1 MGLEWRHIL
10 TVLAMGEHDTQDGI
24 LRMLLTAAALVIVI
38 AGIKAAAPILVPF
51 LLSGFIAIICA
62 PPLFWLER
70 KGLPTILALLVVMA
84 AIITFA
90 LVTATLIGSSINDFY
105 RDLPLY
111 EARLRQETAGLLNW
125 LGSRGVELHNLPL
138 EQILNPGAAMKLVG
152 NMLSGLGGVL
162 TNTFMILLTV
172 VFILLEASSFPR
184 KLHAALICPG
194 SSLERFEQFIHNI
207 QRYMSLKTWISLA
220 TGAAIAAWLTLLGVE
235 YPLLW
240 GMLAFLLNYVPNI
253 GSIIAAVPAIM
264 MAFIQLGAGAAAAT
278 AAGYLVVNIAVGSVI
293 EPRIMGRGMG
303 LSTLVVFLSLLFWG
317 WVLGPVGMVLSVP
330 LTMILKI
337 ALESRDDTRWFAVLL
352 GPETPDSQPE
362 GSKPQQQAE

>member
-1 MGLEWRHIL
+1 MSEQGPQE
-10 TVLAMGEHDTQDGI
+10 GI
-24 LRMLLTAAALVIVI
+24 VRTLVAAAAVVIVI
-38 AGIKAAAPILVPF
+38 AGTKAAAPILVPF

-70 KGLPTILALLVVMA
+70 RGLPTILALLVV
-84 AIITFA
+84 ISGIVVLA
-90 LVTATLIGSSINDFY
+90 LMTVTLAGSSINDFY
-105 RDLPLY
+105 RDLPIY
-111 EARLRQETAGLLNW
+111 EARLREETAGLLHW
-125 LGSRGVELHNLPL
+125 LESKGFDLHSLPL
-138 EQILNPGAAMKLVG
+138 EQILDPGAAMKLVG
-152 NMLSGLGGVL
+152 SMLSGLGGVL
-162 TNTFMILLTV
+162 TDAFMILLTV

-184 KLHAALICPG
+184 KLHAALTNPG
-194 SSLERFEQFIHNI
+194 TSLEHFEQFVHNI
-207 QRYMSLKTWISLA
+207 QRYMSLKTWTSLA
-220 TGAAIAAWLTLLGVE
+220 TGAAVGTWLALLGVE

-240 GMLAFLLNYVPNI
+240 GLLAFLLNYVPNI

-264 MAFIQLGAGAAAAT
+264 LAFIQLGLGTALAT
-278 AAGYLVVNIAVGSVI
+278 AVGYLVINIAIGSII

-352 GPETPDSQPE
+352 GPETPPEPAKQSSENRDSQ
-362 GSKPQQQAE
+362 QTA

>member
-1 MGLEWRHIL
+1 MSEES
-10 TVLAMGEHDTQDGI
+10 AQAGI
-24 LRMLLTAAALVIVI
+24 LRILLTAAAVVIVI
-38 AGIKAAAPILVPF
+38 AGMKAAAPILVPF

-70 KGLPTILALLVVMA
+70 KGLPTILALLVVIA
-84 AIITFA
+84 AIVILA
-90 LVTATLIGSSINDFY
+90 LVTATLVGSSINDFY

-111 EARLRQETAGLLNW
+111 EARLRQETAGLLSW
-125 LGSRGVELHNLPL
+125 LESKGLDLHSLPVEK
-138 EQILNPGAAMKLVG
+138 ILDPGAAMKLVG
-152 NMLSGLGGVL
+152 SMLSGLGGVL
-162 TNTFMILLTV
+162 TDAFMILLTV

-184 KLHAALICPG
+184 KLHTALTNPG
-194 SSLERFEQFIHNI
+194 ASLEHFEQFIHNI

-220 TGAAIAAWLTLLGVE
+220 TGATIATWLTLLGVE

-264 MAFIQLGAGAAAAT
+264 MAFIQLGIGSALAT
-278 AAGYLVVNIAVGSVI
+278 AGGYLVVNIVVGSII

-303 LSTLVVFLSLLFWG
+303 LSTLIVFLSLLFWG

-330 LTMILKI
+330 LTMIVKI

-352 GPETPDSQPE
+352 GPETPVSTQVKKHPH
-362 GSKPQQQAE
+362 QQTE

>member
-1 MGLEWRHIL
+1 MNDQG
-10 TVLAMGEHDTQDGI
+10 AQGEI
-24 LRMLLTAAALVIVI
+24 LRILLTAAAVVIVI
-38 AGIKAAAPILVPF
+38 AGTKAAAPILVPF

-70 KGLPTILALLVVMA
+70 KGLPTFIALLVVIA
-84 AIITFA
+84 AIITLA
-90 LVTATLIGSSINDFY
+90 LVTATLVGSSINDFY

-111 EARLRQETAGLLNW
+111 EIRLREETAGLLGW
-125 LGSRGVELHNLPL
+125 LESKGLDLHSLPL
-138 EQILNPGAAMKLVG
+138 EEVLDPGAAMKLVG

-162 TNTFMILLTV
+162 TNAFMILLTV

-184 KLHAALICPG
+184 KLHAALTNPG
-194 SSLERFEQFIHNI
+194 ASLEHFEQFIHNI

-220 TGAAIAAWLTLLGVE
+220 TGATIAGWLTLLGVE

-264 MAFIQLGAGAAAAT
+264 MAFIQLGAGTAVAT
-278 AAGYLVVNIAVGSVI
+278 AAGYLVVNILVGSVI
-293 EPRIMGRGMG
+293 EPRVMGRGMG

-352 GPETPDSQPE
+352 GPETPSTEKEKKDEAPA
-362 GSKPQQQAE
+362 PTA

>member
-1 MGLEWRHIL
+1 MGLERRHLL
-10 TVLAMGEHDTQDGI
+10 TVGVQDTHGGI
-24 LRMLLTAAALVIVI
+24 LRVLLTAAAVVVVI
-38 AGIKAAAPILVPF
+38 AGMKAAAPILVPF

-62 PPLFWLER
+62 PPLFWLESR
-70 KGLPTILALLVVMA
+70 GLPTILALLLVIA
-84 AIITFA
+84 AIVVLTF
-90 LVTATLIGSSINDFY
+90 VTATLVGSSINDFY

-111 EARLRQETAGLLNW
+111 EARLREETAGLLSW
-125 LGSRGVELHNLPL
+125 LESKGLELHNLPL
-138 EQILNPGAAMKLVG
+138 EQILDPGAAMKLVG
-152 NMLSGLGGVL
+152 SMLSGLGGVL
-162 TNTFMILLTV
+162 TNAFMILLTV

-184 KLHAALICPG
+184 KLHAALTNPG
-194 SSLERFEQFIHNI
+194 ASLEHFEQFIHNI

-220 TGAAIAAWLTLLGVE
+220 TGATIAAWLTLLGVE

-240 GMLAFLLNYVPNI
+240 GLLAFLLNYVPNI

-264 MAFIQLGAGAAAAT
+264 MAFIQLGIGPALAT

-293 EPRIMGRGMG
+293 EPRVMGRGMG
-303 LSTLVVFLSLLFWG
+303 LSTLAVFLSLLFWG

-352 GPETPDSQPE
+352 GPETPPEQPKRAVE
-362 GSKPQQQAE
+362 ARRSKA